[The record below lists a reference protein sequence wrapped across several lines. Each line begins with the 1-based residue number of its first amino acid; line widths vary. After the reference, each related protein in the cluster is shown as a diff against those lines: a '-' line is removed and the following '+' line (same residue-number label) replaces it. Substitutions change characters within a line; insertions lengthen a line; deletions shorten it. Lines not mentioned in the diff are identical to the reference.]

1 MVPGG
6 FDLATVAARA
16 SADSK
21 PEPGEIGQ
29 VEYLHVAVGKP
40 ALLIWRSPLEAVQQR
55 RVLRTGGR
63 STTLPLQVSGHK

>member
-6 FDLATVAARA
+6 FDLATVAAPA

-29 VEYLHVAVGKP
+29 VEYLHVAVG
-40 ALLIWRSPLEAVQQR
+40 
-55 RVLRTGGR
+55 
-63 STTLPLQVSGHK
+63 